1 MNTRK
6 LVPIY
11 AALLLMTLA
20 SPALAGPRH
29 GWVLLG
35 ERIVTDR
42 ADRDVIVVTARRGD
56 FVALKLKVFDRPV
69 DFHAMTIHFGNG
81 ETQEVALRDSIRA
94 GGESRAIDIQGG
106 DRVIQSIEF
115 RYDAKSL
122 AGKSARIKVFG
133 RH

>member
-1 MNTRK
+1 MNVRK
-6 LVPIY
+6 MVSMCVVLSLVTV
-11 AALLLMTLA
+11 AA
-20 SPALAGPRH
+20 PALAGPRH
-29 GWVLLG
+29 DWVLLG

-42 ADRDVIVVTARRGD
+42 ADHDVIAVTARRGD

-69 DFHAMTIHFGNG
+69 DFHAMTVHFANG
-81 ETQEVALRDSIRA
+81 DTQDVELRDSIRA
-94 GGESRAIDIQGG
+94 GGESRVIDLQGG
-106 DRVIQSIEF
+106 DRVIRSIEF